1 MKKVFAQCFLGFL
14 FSVTALLPSTS
25 RAQAAPS
32 PLLGSWSGQV
42 HFQGENKRFGLRFER
57 NEKHPLI
64 ALEDLPDLKIKNLGP
79 LPIEQDGETYKIAAF
94 PGHTITFRLAADKKS
109 IAGAWTFDGHEL
121 TFDLAPG
128 ALAAPADAPSKGRV
142 AEPAWTFKTS
152 GAIWSSPAV
161 AGGTVYFGSNDGMIY
176 ALKADSGKQVWQFKT
191 GGAEMGGPTLEG
203 RFLYALSDDGYL
215 YKLARDEGKLVWQ
228 FDTHGG
234 AVPRDVAGRYD
245 TFSSAATVAG
255 GTVFI
260 GSADKRLYAV
270 DARTGREK
278 WHFDTQDIVRSR
290 PAVADGRVF
299 IGSFDH
305 HVYAVDARDGSL
317 QWKFDT
323 GRHVVSSPAVWDGA
337 VFIGSRCSDLFALD
351 ATTGKVN
358 WKFFYWSSW
367 VESSA
372 NIRDGI
378 VYIGASDS
386 QELFAIAP
394 ATGKQIWN
402 FDTDGDSWSTPAV
415 TEKRVYIGAVGTPGY
430 FIPNHGGFFAVDRAT
445 GKEVWRFP
453 MAVIPGREKDLYGAA
468 SSPAAD
474 HGMVFFG
481 GLDGTFYAFRTDE

>member
-1 MKKVFAQCFLGFL
+1 MNKVFAQCFLGFL
-14 FSVTALLPSTS
+14 FSVTVLLPSTS
-25 RAQAAPS
+25 RAQTAPS

-42 HFQGENKRFGLRFER
+42 HFQGESKQFGLRFDR
-57 NEKHPLI
+57 NEKHPLF
-64 ALEDLPDLKIKNLGP
+64 AFEDFPDLKIKNLGP
-79 LPIEQDGETYKIAAF
+79 IPVQQEGETYKITAI
-94 PGHTITFRLAADKKS
+94 PNHTITFRLSADKKS
-109 IAGAWTFDGHEL
+109 VAGVWTFDGHEL

-128 ALAAPADAPSKGRV
+128 ALTAPADAPPKGRV
-142 AEPAWTFKTS
+142 AEPAWTFKTG

-176 ALKADSGKQVWQFKT
+176 AVKAGSGKQVWQFKT
-191 GGAEMGGPTLEG
+191 GGAVVGGVTLEG
-203 RFLYALSDDGYL
+203 RFLYALSDDGNL
-215 YKLARDEGKLVWQ
+215 YKLAQHTGKLVWQ

-234 AVPRDVAGRYD
+234 AVPRDFAVRYD
-245 TFSSAATVAG
+245 TLSSAATVAG

-270 DARTGREK
+270 DAQTGLEK

-323 GRHVVSSPAVWDGA
+323 GRDVISSPAIWKGA
-337 VFIGSRCSDLFALD
+337 VFIGSRSSDLFALD
-351 ATTGKVN
+351 AATGKVN

-372 NIRDGI
+372 KIRDGI
-378 VYIGASDS
+378 VYIGSSDS
-386 QELFAIAP
+386 HQLFAIDP

-402 FDTDGDSWSTPAV
+402 FDTDGDPWSTPAV
-415 TEKRVYIGAVGTPGY
+415 TEKRAYIAAAGMPGY
-430 FIPNHGGFFAVDRAT
+430 LIPMQGGFFAVDRAT
-445 GKEVWRFP
+445 GKEVWRYP
-453 MAVIPGREKDLYGAA
+453 MAVIPGKDLYGAA